1 MKNMVLKISII
12 LLFVAAAPNAIS
24 QAPDA
29 PADNILSGVHWSEK
43 RPWTGRDGD
52 NGAVHCLGNSGLC
65 VYEQGPDVIQV
76 FGPPY
81 SATTIGRIDLEG
93 DGLSCVSQRAWGT
106 AVWRHEVSRGE
117 TPVAVI
123 TDFVCEGLP
132 AFIRIVHATL
142 PVAFSYTPSE
152 DLRLVTHLSPE
163 MQKRGATDGL
173 LVETPIGIPLV
184 PFGRY
189 PMPCAVFNQF
199 AWKGA
204 VSVEKTDAGMYFS
217 CTPGETHLYVTG
229 GPELETCLQHTEAVL
244 AATPGALLRETL
256 SAWETF
262 TASGR
267 DFENELHADTPGRA
281 RLLQVLD
288 DTAVLIKT
296 QQAAEGGILA
306 GYPYHLCYVRDQY
319 GTHRGLVALGHEEMS
334 RDILRFYW
342 DIFKKGG
349 QIRNAQAFGFPGVY
363 HVHENDDVEITGYI
377 SLQAFDYLKHS
388 GDAAFIR
395 EILPMLEW
403 AWEAQQR
410 HLVKGM
416 LPFNG
421 DETYV
426 AGGILPRSALND
438 GSAEAT
444 LLFIESGALL
454 LDFVEEAGL
463 WDATRVAR
471 GRETIGSVRDA
482 FRDNFM
488 KDGRL
493 TTNNPERVSAAPMPR
508 TRHGVCERCISVE
521 WTLRTDNNRYVC
533 ISCMNSES
541 LPAVTPEVFLLQSV
555 SLTPL
560 YFHASLP
567 TAEELRPEV
576 EAIVTGYR
584 NTGKLPSRP
593 DGNVAVGYD
602 YGLLL
607 YALTELGHPMAREL
621 YDKTLA
627 LADDTGA
634 WAEYY
639 RDHQPA
645 GTRCRPWESA
655 INVEALLHWVE
666 AEYGLPGTNE

>member
-1 MKNMVLKISII
+1 MGNVTQKLRFVL
-12 LLFVAAAPNAIS
+12 LALVLTV
-24 QAPDA
+24 
-29 PADNILSGVHWSEK
+29 PAFSESTDTRLKDLLSGVRWSGE
-43 RPWTGRDGD
+43 RQWTGRDND
-52 NGAVHCLGNSGLC
+52 DGAVHCLGNGRLC
-65 VYEQGPDVIQV
+65 VYEQGPDILQV

-81 SATTIGRIDLEG
+81 SATTIGRMDLEG
-93 DGLSCVSQRAWGT
+93 DGLACISQRVWGT
-106 AVWRHEVSRGE
+106 AVWRHAVNQAGA
-117 TPVAVI
+117 PVAVI
-123 TDFVCEGLP
+123 TDFVCDTLP
-132 AFIRIVHATL
+132 ALVRVIHATS
-142 PVAFSYTPSE
+142 PVTFVYKPGPE
-152 DLRLVTHLSPE
+152 LRLAAYESPE
-163 MQKRGATDGL
+163 LERLGARGSL

-189 PMPCAVFNQF
+189 PMPGAVFNQI

-204 VSVEKTDAGMYFS
+204 VSVEETDPGMSFA
-217 CTPGETHLYVTG
+217 CNPGETILYVTG
-229 GPELETCLQHTEAVL
+229 GPELETCLQHMEAVL
-244 AATPGALLRETL
+244 TAGPEELLRETL
-256 SAWETF
+256 SAWERF

-267 DFENELHADTPGRA
+267 DFDAELPAEVPGRGW
-281 RLLQVLD
+281 LLHVLD
-288 DTAVLIKT
+288 ATAVMIKT

-306 GYPYHLCYVRDQY
+306 GYPYHLGYVRDQY
-319 GTHRGLVALGHEEMS
+319 GTHRGLVALGHAEMS

-342 DIFKKGG
+342 QVFQRGG

-377 SLQAFDYLKHS
+377 TLQAFDYLKRT
-388 GDAAFIR
+388 GDQVFVR

-403 AWEAQQR
+403 AWEVQQR
-410 HLVKGM
+410 HLVKDM

-454 LDFVEEAGL
+454 LDFVEEMDL
-463 WDATRVAR
+463 WEADRVAQA
-471 GRETIGSVRDA
+471 RETVARVRDA
-482 FRDNFM
+482 FRANFM
-488 KDGRL
+488 REGRL
-493 TTNNPERVSAAPMPR
+493 ITNNPDRVNAAAMPR
-508 TRHGVCERCISVE
+508 TRHGVCERCMSVE
-521 WTLRTDNNRYVC
+521 WTLRNGNGRYVC
-533 ISCMNSES
+533 VSCMNKDP
-541 LPAVTPEVFLLQSV
+541 LPAAVPEVFLLQSV

-567 TAEELRPEV
+567 AAEALRPEV
-576 EAIVTGYR
+576 EAIVTGYK

-607 YALTELGHPMAREL
+607 YALTELGHPLAREIFE
-621 YDKTLA
+621 KTLA
-627 LADDTGA
+627 LADETGA
-634 WAEYY
+634 WSEYY

-655 INVEALLHWVE
+655 INVEALLHWIE
-666 AEYGLPGTNE
+666 AEYGLPGRNE

>member
-1 MKNMVLKISII
+1 MSNTTHKISVI
-12 LLFVAAAPNAIS
+12 LLAFSVAASAFS
-24 QAPDA
+24 QS
-29 PADNILSGVHWSEK
+29 ADKPLNELLPEVHWSEK
-43 RPWTGRDGD
+43 RPWTGRDND
-52 NGAVHCLGNSGLC
+52 SGAVHCLGNGRLC
-65 VYEQGPDVIQV
+65 VYEQGPDIIQV

-81 SATTIGRIDLEG
+81 SATTIGRMDLKG
-93 DGLSCVSQRAWGT
+93 DGLSCISQRVWGT
-106 AVWRHEVSRGE
+106 AVWRHTVSRDGA
-117 TPVAVI
+117 PVAVI
-123 TDFVCEGLP
+123 TDFVCDALP
-132 AFIRIVHATL
+132 ALVRVVHATS
-142 PVAFSYTPSE
+142 PVTFSYKPDPE
-152 DLRLVTHLSPE
+152 LRLAAYESPE
-163 MQKRGATDGL
+163 MQAHGATDGL

-189 PMPCAVFNQF
+189 PMPCAVFNQI

-217 CTPGETHLYVTG
+217 CDPGETCLYITG
-229 GPELETCLQHTEAVL
+229 GPELETCLQHMEAVL
-244 AATPGALLRETL
+244 TATPGVLLRETL

-267 DFENELHADTPGRA
+267 DFDAELPADVPGRA

-288 DTAVLIKT
+288 DTAVMIKT

-306 GYPYHLCYVRDQY
+306 GYPYHLGYVRDQY

-334 RDILRFYW
+334 RDTLRFYW
-342 DIFKKGG
+342 EVFQRGG

-377 SLQAFDYLKHS
+377 TLQAFDYLQRT
-388 GDAAFIR
+388 GDKAFVR

-403 AWEAQQR
+403 AWEVQQR
-410 HLVKGM
+410 YLVKNM

-454 LDFVEEAGL
+454 LDFIEEMNL
-463 WDATRVAR
+463 WDAVRVAR
-471 GRETIGSVRDA
+471 ARETVSLVRNA
-482 FRDNFM
+482 FRDNFL
-488 KDGRL
+488 KDSRL
-493 TTNNPERVSAAPMPR
+493 ITNNPARGSAAPMPR
-508 TRHGVCERCISVE
+508 TRHGVCERCMSVE
-521 WTLRTDNNRYVC
+521 WTLRTNNGRYVC
-533 ISCMNSES
+533 LSCLNEEP
-541 LPAVTPEVFLLQSV
+541 LPAALTEVFLLQSV

-567 TAEELRPEV
+567 AAEDLRPEV
-576 EAIVTGYR
+576 EAIVTGYK

-607 YALTELGHPMAREL
+607 YALTELSHPMARDL
-621 YDKTLA
+621 YDKTLE

-655 INVEALLHWVE
+655 INVEALLHWIE
-666 AEYGLPGTNE
+666 TGNKTPGRE

>member
-1 MKNMVLKISII
+1 MRNAKQTISFILFALVLT
-12 LLFVAAAPNAIS
+12 V
-24 QAPDA
+24 
-29 PADNILSGVHWSEK
+29 PAFAESTYRPLNDLLSGVRWSEI
-43 RPWTGRDGD
+43 RSWTGRDND
-52 NGAVHCLGNSGLC
+52 NGAVHCLGNGRLC
-65 VYEQGPDVIQV
+65 VYEQGPDILQV

-81 SATTIGRIDLEG
+81 SAITIGRIDLEG
-93 DGLSCVSQRAWGT
+93 DGLSCTSQRAWGT
-106 AVWRHEVSRGE
+106 AVWRHVVNRAGI
-117 TPVAVI
+117 PVAEI
-123 TDFVCEGLP
+123 TDFVCDALP
-132 AFIRIVHATL
+132 ALVRVIHATSPL
-142 PVAFSYTPSE
+142 AFVYKPGPELRVAG
-152 DLRLVTHLSPE
+152 LRSPE
-163 MQKRGATDGL
+163 MERSGVGGSL
-173 LVETPIGIPLV
+173 LVETPIGMPLV

-189 PMPCAVFNQF
+189 PMPCAVFNQV

-204 VSVEKTDAGMYFS
+204 ANAEQTDAGLHLS
-217 CTPGETHLYVTG
+217 CGPGETILYVTG
-229 GPELETCLQHTEAVL
+229 GPELEACLQHMEAVL
-244 AATPGALLRETL
+244 TATPGALLRETL
-256 SAWETF
+256 SSWERF

-267 DFENELHADTPGRA
+267 DFEAELPPNTPERL

-288 DTAVLIKT
+288 DTAVMIKT

-306 GYPYHLCYVRDQY
+306 GYPYHLGYVRDQY

-342 DIFKKGG
+342 ETFQRGG

-377 SLQAFDYLKHS
+377 TVQAFDYLHRS
-388 GDAAFIR
+388 GDKAFIR
-395 EILPMLEW
+395 EILPMLTW
-403 AWEAQQR
+403 AWEAQQH

-444 LLFIESGALL
+444 LLFVEGSELL

-463 WDATRVAR
+463 WDAAHVSGA
-471 GRETIGSVRDA
+471 RETVAAVRDV
-482 FRDNFM
+482 FRTNFM
-488 KDGRL
+488 RDGRL
-493 TTNNPERVSAAPMPR
+493 ITNNPDRASAAAMPR
-508 TRHGVCERCISVE
+508 ARHGVCEHCMSVE
-521 WTLRTDNNRYVC
+521 WTLRTGNGRYVC
-533 ISCMNSES
+533 ISCMNKGP
-541 LPAVTPEVFLLQSV
+541 LPAAGPEVFMLQSV

-560 YFHASLP
+560 YFHASLLA
-567 TAEELRPEV
+567 AEELRPEV
-576 EAIVTGYR
+576 EAIVAGYK

-607 YALTELGHPMAREL
+607 YALTELNHPMARDLFE
-621 YDKTLA
+621 KTLS

-645 GTRCRPWESA
+645 STRCRPWESA
-655 INVEALLHWVE
+655 LNVEALLHWIE
-666 AEYGLPGTNE
+666 AEYKMPGHE